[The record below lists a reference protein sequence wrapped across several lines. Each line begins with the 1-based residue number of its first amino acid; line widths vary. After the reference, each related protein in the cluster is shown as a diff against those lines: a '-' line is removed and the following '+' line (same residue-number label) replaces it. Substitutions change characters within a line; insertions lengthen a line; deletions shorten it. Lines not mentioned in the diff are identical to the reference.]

1 MSARTKLTLRS
12 SVDLLIMQLPNLSA
26 FEEAA
31 MVQGPTVMTSS
42 SACATADV
50 AKNTTKES
58 AAEVRMA
65 TPLGNCR
72 IYGVGSD
79 QIKPLAAA

>member
-1 MSARTKLTLRS
+1 VRTKLALRS
-12 SVDLLIMQLPNLSA
+12 SVDLLIVQLSNLSA

-50 AKNTTKES
+50 AKNMMKES
-58 AAEVRMA
+58 AADVRMA

-72 IYGVGSD
+72 IDGVGSD
-79 QIKPLAAA
+79 QIKPLATG

>member
-1 MSARTKLTLRS
+1 
-12 SVDLLIMQLPNLSA
+12 MQLSNLSA

-50 AKNTTKES
+50 WRIPERIANTRVT
-58 AAEVRMA
+58 
-65 TPLGNCR
+65 TP
-72 IYGVGSD
+72 
-79 QIKPLAAA
+79 